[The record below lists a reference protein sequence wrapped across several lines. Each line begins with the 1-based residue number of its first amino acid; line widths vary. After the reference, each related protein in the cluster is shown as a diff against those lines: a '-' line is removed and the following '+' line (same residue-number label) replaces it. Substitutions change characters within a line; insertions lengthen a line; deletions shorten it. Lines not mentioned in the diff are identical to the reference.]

1 QSKVQKKL
9 KFKQE
14 ESSDSEKTDSDYA
27 EFLKTY
33 DPNEED
39 TGSEEEV
46 TRKLPK
52 TKESKKED
60 SKLPESD
67 QASK

>member
-1 QSKVQKKL
+1 Y
-9 KFKQE
+9 
-14 ESSDSEKTDSDYA
+14 SDYA

-39 TGSEEEV
+39 TCSEEEV
-46 TRKLPK
+46 TQKLPK

-60 SKLPESD
+60 SKLPEAD
-67 QASK
+67 QSSN